1 MTRLDH
7 LHDWG
12 LAAGAGAMC
21 LRVVRINCKQ
31 SGILDLVG
39 DDLAIVS
46 LVLFGLM
53 PLISYCSN
61 KSGWTSRGLL
71 SLDSWTLGAVK
82 EWLRAITKRS
92 VQGH

>member
-1 MTRLDH
+1 MTRPDH

-53 PLISYCSN
+53 PLSYCSN
-61 KSGWTSRGLL
+61 KSGWTSRRLV